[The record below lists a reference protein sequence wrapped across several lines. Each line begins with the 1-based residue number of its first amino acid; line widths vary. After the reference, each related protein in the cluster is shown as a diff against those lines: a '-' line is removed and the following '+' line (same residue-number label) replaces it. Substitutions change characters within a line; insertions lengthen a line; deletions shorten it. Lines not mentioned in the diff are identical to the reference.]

1 MSDFKGKDG
10 SLRCAGFTRLGVAGG
25 RSSVAETPPAWA
37 LRGHKTSTA
46 VRISAPYL
54 VAVKQL
60 QEAGGDKR
68 RDGRL
73 EVIGQSGGAGESEAH
88 EATVRQS
95 ELLTV
100 YMKRM
105 KNLHV

>member
-1 MSDFKGKDG
+1 M
-10 SLRCAGFTRLGVAGG
+10 
-25 RSSVAETPPAWA
+25 
-37 LRGHKTSTA
+37 
-46 VRISAPYL
+46 
-54 VAVKQL
+54 AVKQL

-73 EVIGQSGGAGESEAH
+73 EVIGQSEAH
-88 EATVRQS
+88 KATVRQS

-100 YMKRM
+100 YMKTM